1 MFTTF
6 DSLIII
12 LASAMV
18 LMMANYLVNR
28 RPETHKWSYMAA
40 NRNAGWIRVSFS
52 IAAAWVWAPAFFV
65 AAQQAYQ
72 NGWVGV
78 FWFTVPN
85 ILSLILFSFFAHK
98 IRKQMPNGITL
109 SDYMRERYG
118 VGVQRLYAFCMIL
131 LSLMSFAV
139 QLLASGLVI
148 SYLTD
153 LNYSVS
159 TIVLATIAAIYSY
172 RSGIKASFV
181 TGAIKMISIIVIGL
195 GVAYLVALNSGTVIE
210 GLSGVNG
217 NIDSLVS
224 ESGMAVFWSFG
235 LPALL
240 GILSGPF
247 ADQAFWQRAFS
258 VRKRFVR
265 RSFIVGALLY
275 SITPITMSILG
286 FAVAGAGMQIDN
298 VQLVNLAAVETWL
311 PVWVVKCFVAM
322 IIIGLLSTL
331 DSSLCAASSIVGNDF
346 SSPHRSLRNARI
358 TIVVLA
364 ILGVGVANIP
374 GLTIVGLF
382 IIYGTLRSA
391 SLIPTVLTI
400 GSRLSLDRRGVSAG
414 IIGSLIVG
422 LPISAY
428 GNITGSV
435 PFILGGSLAT
445 IVISGVATVTASWVL
460 NRFSVLTKDRG
471 VSNM

>member
-1 MFTTF
+1 MFTTL
-6 DSLIII
+6 DSLLIIFVSAAI
-12 LASAMV
+12 LLV
-18 LMMANYLVNR
+18 ANYLVNR

-52 IAAAWVWAPAFFV
+52 VAAAWVWAPAFFV
-65 AAQQAYQ
+65 ASQQAYQ

-78 FWFTVPN
+78 FWFTAPN

-98 IRKQMPNGITL
+98 IRNQMPEGITL
-109 SDYMRERYG
+109 SDYMKDRYG
-118 VGVQRLYAFCMIL
+118 PTTQKVYAFCMIL

-139 QLLASGLVI
+139 QLLASGLLI

-153 LNYSVS
+153 LDYGLS
-159 TIVLATIAAIYSY
+159 TIILATIAAIYSY

-181 TGAIKMISIIVIGL
+181 TGFIKIVSIIVIGFS
-195 GVAYLVALNSGTVIE
+195 AASLVALNSGTVIE
-210 GLSGVNG
+210 GLSGVSG
-217 NIDSLVS
+217 DMDSLIS
-224 ESGMAVFWSFG
+224 DSGMAVFWSFG
-235 LPALL
+235 LPALI

-258 VRKRFVR
+258 VKKQYAR
-265 RSFIVGALLY
+265 RPFILGAVLY

-286 FAVAGAGMQIDN
+286 FAVAGAGMQVDN
-298 VQLVNLAAVETWL
+298 VQLVNLIAVETWL
-311 PVWVVKCFVAM
+311 PVWMVKCFVAM

-346 SSPHRSLRNARI
+346 SSPHKSLRNARM

-374 GLTIVGLF
+374 GLTIIGLF
-382 IIYGTLRSA
+382 IIYGTLRSV

-400 GSRLSLDRRGVSAG
+400 GTRLSLDRRGVSAG
-414 IIGSLIVG
+414 ILGSLIVG

-435 PFILGGSLAT
+435 PFILGGSLVT
-445 IVISGVATVTASWVL
+445 IVISGVVTVIASRAL
-460 NRFSVLTKDRG
+460 NRPPSTTKDKDT
-471 VSNM
+471 SHM